1 MIRVDNMEQIQ
12 ELRKKGVTGDIIFIS
27 RGEDDKPETQEV
39 KEESSEVKEETK
51 DTTDTK
57 TESIDY
63 DKIING
69 VTEKLTPLIQEKNR
83 KTGFEVVDETLDDIM
98 KKFAEL

>member
-27 RGEDDKPETQEV
+27 RGDAGKPESQEV
-39 KEESSEVKEETK
+39 KEESAEVKE
-51 DTTDTK
+51 DTN
-57 TESIDY
+57 DY

-98 KKFAEL
+98 KKFTDM

>member
-27 RGEDDKPETQEV
+27 RGEDEKPDTKEVKDETEV
-39 KEESSEVKEETK
+39 KEKTK
-51 DTTDTK
+51 DTTPTK

-69 VTEKLTPLIQEKNR
+69 VTEKLTPLIQDKNR

-98 KKFAEL
+98 KKFADM

>member
-27 RGEDDKPETQEV
+27 RGDAEKPEAKEV
-39 KEESSEVKEETK
+39 KEESAEVKE
-51 DTTDTK
+51 DTK
-57 TESIDY
+57 EVDTKAESIDY

-98 KKFAEL
+98 KKFADM

>member
-27 RGEDDKPETQEV
+27 RGDDEKPEAKAEKPET
-39 KEESSEVKEETK
+39 KEETAEVK
-51 DTTDTK
+51 DTAS

-98 KKFAEL
+98 KKFADM